1 MQINQDDPVHQKSN
15 KEDYS
20 LSTPSKVVLTLV
32 GTIII
37 SFSVYETWKLKNVT
51 GYTTLIIIGFIC
63 LLIVATGEWPAEVS
77 FAGISTKTARR
88 PKKMTDS
95 KAALKLTEAQK
106 EEGDF
111 ARNQKSS
118 GQSASNNPNQI
129 NREVK
134 KIEKYDE
141 DLIQAILSNFPKANL
156 VRNPIIANSTTD
168 FILTIENR
176 SLYIETRHLVREDS
190 NFQGK
195 TLDSIL
201 HIFPR
206 TSVLLV
212 ITNSKNVST
221 AKNKVKEILET
232 RGDVITWIDE
242 SYDPILRQ
250 TILDLLVQ

>member
-1 MQINQDDPVHQKSN
+1 MHDESDEMNNP
-15 KEDYS
+15 
-20 LSTPSKVVLTLV
+20 LSTVSKAVLAFISL
-32 GTIII
+32 III
-37 SFSVYETWKLKNVT
+37 SFSIYETWKLKNVT
-51 GYTTLIIIGFIC
+51 GYTTLMIIGFIC
-63 LLIVATGEWPAEVS
+63 LLTAASGEWPTDIS
-77 FAGISTKTARR
+77 FAGISTKTLRK
-88 PKKMTDS
+88 PKKMS
-95 KAALKLTEAQK
+95 EAKAALKFNEGQK
-106 EEGDF
+106 EAGDSS
-111 ARNQKSS
+111 RNQKSS
-118 GQSASNNPNQI
+118 GQSASTDSNQI
-129 NREVK
+129 IREFK

-141 DLIQAILSNFPKANL
+141 NLIQAILSNFPKAKL

-221 AKNKVKEILET
+221 AKTKVKETLET